1 MRSLRTI
8 WMASACSLGTLL
20 SAQDAAPRASKWT
33 VGMSVAP
40 SVAYR
45 SLVSTEG
52 DGSWDNFVAFRNSF
66 EEPRFSYGGNLFCA
80 LGLSDRFSVEGG
92 LGYSLMGYQLNM
104 DDLTFGDMIDPN
116 RGFIYETNDVPLA
129 IRYSFH
135 YAELP
140 LRVVFHCGKGRLR
153 WISAAGLTTSY
164 LLKSTSTMI
173 TVDAGG
179 STDRSTSESSYDY
192 NTIGLFPTVSTGVSY
207 ALNDRMDLRMEP
219 QARYGVLQLIDA
231 PITAHLWSAG
241 LGFSAT
247 WRL

>member
-1 MRSLRTI
+1 MVG
-8 WMASACSLGTLL
+8 ASVSPGI
-20 SAQDAAPRASKWT
+20 
-33 VGMSVAP
+33 
-40 SVAYR
+40 AYR
-45 SLVSTEG
+45 SLVSTAE
-52 DGSWDNFVAFRNSF
+52 DDLWNSLIAFRNDY
-66 EEPRFSYGGNLFCA
+66 EEPRFAYGGSLFCA
-80 LGLSDRFSVEGG
+80 LDLSDKFSVEGG
-92 LGYSLMGYQLNM
+92 LGYSLMGYQFNTH
-104 DDLTFGDMIDPN
+104 DQTYGDMIDPN
-116 RGFIYETNDVPLA
+116 RGFIYETNDVPRVV
-129 IRYSFH
+129 RYSFH

-140 LRVVFHCGKGRLR
+140 VRVVFHCGKGRLR

-219 QARYGVLQLIDA
+219 QARYGMSRLIDA